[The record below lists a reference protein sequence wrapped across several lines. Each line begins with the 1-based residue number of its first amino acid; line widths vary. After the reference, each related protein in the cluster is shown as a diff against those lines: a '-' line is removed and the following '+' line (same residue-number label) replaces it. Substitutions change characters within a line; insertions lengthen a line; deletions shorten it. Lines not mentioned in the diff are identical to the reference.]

1 MPLVDIH
8 LIKGIWSEE
17 QKREMMTATTDALVK
32 IWGEPVRK
40 MTWVRVLEVED
51 GQWMIGGEVWT
62 AAEVAALRAGEPLR

>member
-8 LIKGIWSEE
+8 LLKGVWTTE
-17 QKREMMTATTDALVK
+17 QKQEMMSATTDALVK

-51 GQWMIGGEVWT
+51 DQWMIGGEVFT
-62 AAEVAALRAGEPLR
+62 PDHVARLRAGEL

>member
-8 LIKGIWSEE
+8 LIKGVWSDE

-40 MTWVRVLEVED
+40 MTWVRVLETEQ
-51 GQWMIGGEVWT
+51 GQWMINGETWDAETVARLR
-62 AAEVAALRAGEPLR
+62 AAEDA

>member
-8 LIKGIWSEE
+8 LIKGVWSEE

-40 MTWVRVLEVED
+40 MTWVRVLETEQ
-51 GQWMIGGEVWT
+51 GQWMIGGDVWDADT
-62 AAEVAALRAGEPLR
+62 VARLRSGQD

>member
-8 LIKGIWSEE
+8 LIKGVWSEE

-40 MTWVRVLEVED
+40 MTWVRVLETEQ
-51 GQWMIGGEVWT
+51 GQWMIGGEVWD
-62 AAEVAALRAGEPLR
+62 AATVARLRSGED

>member
-8 LIKGIWSEE
+8 LIKGVWSDE

-40 MTWVRVLEVED
+40 MTWVRVLETEP
-51 GQWMIGGEVWT
+51 GQWMIGGEAWD
-62 AAEVAALRAGEPLR
+62 AETVARLRAEGS

>member
-8 LIKGIWSEE
+8 LIKGVWSEE

-40 MTWVRVLEVED
+40 MTWVRVLETEQ
-51 GQWMIGGEVWT
+51 GQWMIGGETWD
-62 AAEVAALRAGEPLR
+62 AETVARLRAGDG